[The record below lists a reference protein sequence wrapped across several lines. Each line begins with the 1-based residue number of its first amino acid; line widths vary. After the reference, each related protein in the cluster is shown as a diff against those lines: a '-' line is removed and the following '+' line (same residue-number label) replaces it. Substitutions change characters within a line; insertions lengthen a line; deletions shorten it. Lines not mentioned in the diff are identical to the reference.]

1 MRNLFFLLI
10 IFVSAQSCS
19 TLNRAG
25 SQDYQRRTSPG
36 VSQKSSTSLKFI
48 DNVSIA
54 PVSNYEA
61 PTIINKKRVNENAKP
76 VLRPYFPASYIEQLS
91 PLEFK
96 YAILENVAVEDLQ
109 NKKLLGFM
117 EEWYGTK
124 YRFGGTVKGGI
135 DCSAFSSTLM
145 ANVFGVNDLP
155 RMAKDQYAATPRI
168 TKDQLQEGDLVF
180 FHTYGTIRTKRG
192 RGRRHSRL
200 KPAPLVTHVGI
211 YLRNNKFIHAS
222 VSGVMIS
229 DLGEGYYASHYVG
242 AGRALEPGMND
253 AAINSK

>member
-1 MRNLFFLLI
+1 MLI
-10 IFVSAQSCS
+10 IFASAQGCS
-19 TLNRAG
+19 TLNRVG
-25 SQDYQRRTSPG
+25 SQDNQRRTSSG
-36 VSQKSSTSLKFI
+36 TSQESSTSLKFI
-48 DNVSIA
+48 DNVTIA

-61 PTIINKKRVNENAKP
+61 PTVINKKRVSANAKP
-76 VLRPYFPASYIEQLS
+76 VLHPNLPPSYIEQLS

-96 YAILENVAVEDLQ
+96 YAILENVPVEDLQ

-145 ANVFGVNDLP
+145 ANVFGVNNLP

-168 TKDQLQEGDLVF
+168 PKDQLEEGDLVF
-180 FHTYGTIRTKRG
+180 FHTYGSVRTRRG
-192 RGRRHSRL
+192 RGRRHSRS

-242 AGRALEPGMND
+242 AGRALEPGIQE